1 MDKKPLIEIKDLVK
15 KFGSFT
21 ALNGVSLDV
30 YPGEVHALLGDNGA
44 GKSTLLDAL
53 CFGLYGKGFRN
64 LKKDLLINS
73 INQKELVVEVEFS
86 IGKRNYKVIRGAKP
100 NKFELHTNGKMV
112 NQDATMKDY
121 QEHLE
126 KNILKMSYRS
136 FTQVAILGSANF
148 TPFMQLRAV
157 ERRKLVEDLLDISIF
172 STMQDM
178 LKKKV
183 SQHNLEVKETSHEV
197 DLLHERISGLNDQ
210 VDALQKNREAKI
222 KKYESTVNE
231 TQNNINKI
239 LGEVDEKTQNVVEKK
254 RSIKSKDNTEDRLK
268 QATDLERQ
276 LETARKK
283 AIADV
288 KFYEENDDCP
298 VCKQGLEHEHKEK
311 CIKERE
317 DKAQE
322 ITQALGEI
330 DKTISECHEQL
341 QFINNIQSEIDEIQ
355 REIGLLQ
362 TEVVS
367 NQKYIKKLQ
376 SEIEDL
382 QNEIVGDNS
391 VHDRLT
397 SAETDLDILEKKQ
410 ESQTEKQHY
419 FELATMLLRDQGV
432 RQRIIK
438 QYVPI
443 MNKMINKY
451 LANLEFYVGFELNEA
466 FEETI
471 KSRFRDVFKYDNFS
485 QGEKMRIDLALLF
498 TWRAVAR
505 LKNSVNT
512 NILILD
518 EVFDSSLDS
527 QGTDDFLKLLNTLN
541 EKTNA
546 FIISHKGDQ
555 LYDKFEEVIKFEK
568 HKNFSRIATA

>member
-1 MDKKPLIEIKDLVK
+1 MIHFKKVRYKNLLSSGNRFTTFELDRSNTTLIV
-15 KFGSFT
+15 
-21 ALNGVSLDV
+21 
-30 YPGEVHALLGDNGA
+30 GDNGA

-73 INQKELVVEVEFS
+73 INQKELVVEIDFS
-86 IGKRNYKVIRGAKP
+86 IGKRDYKVVRGAKP
-100 NKFELHTNGKMV
+100 NKFELYTNGKMV

-183 SQHNLEVKETSHEV
+183 SQHNLEVKETSHEI

-210 VDALQKNREAKI
+210 VNALQKNREVKI

-254 RSIKSKDNTEDRLK
+254 RSIKSKDSTESRLK

-276 LETARKK
+276 LENARKK

-298 VCKQGLEHEHKEK
+298 VCKQGLDHDHKEK

-317 DKAQE
+317 DKAEE
-322 ITQALGEI
+322 ITQALNDI
-330 DKTISECHEQL
+330 DKTISECHDEIQR
-341 QFINNIQSEIDEIQ
+341 INVIQSEIDEIQ

-376 SEIEDL
+376 GEIEDL
-382 QNEIVGDNS
+382 QNEVVGDS
-391 VHDRLT
+391 DVHDRLT
-397 SAETDLDILEKKQ
+397 TSETDLDILEKKQ
-410 ESQTEKQHY
+410 ETQTERQHY

>member
-1 MDKKPLIEIKDLVK
+1 MINFRKVRYKNLLSSGNKFTTIELDRSQTTLIV
-15 KFGSFT
+15 
-21 ALNGVSLDV
+21 
-30 YPGEVHALLGDNGA
+30 GDNGA

-73 INQKELVVEVEFS
+73 INQKDLIVEVEFD
-86 IGKRNYKVIRGAKP
+86 IGRKKYKVIRGAKP
-100 NKFELHTNGKMV
+100 NKFELYVNDTLV
-112 NQDATMKDY
+112 NQDATMRDY
-121 QEHLE
+121 QDHLE
-126 KNILKMSYRS
+126 SNILKMSYRS

-148 TPFMQLRAV
+148 TPFMQLKST
-157 ERRKLVEDLLDISIF
+157 ERRKLVEDLLDITIF
-172 STMQDM
+172 STMQDI

-183 SQHNLEVKETSHEV
+183 TNHNVEVRETNHEV
-197 DLLHERISGLNDQ
+197 ELLEERISGLNDQ
-210 VDALQKNREAKI
+210 MQALQKNRDKRI
-222 KKYESTVNE
+222 KKYESTVTE
-231 TQNNINKI
+231 TQDNINKI
-239 LGEVDEKTQNVVEKK
+239 LGEVDEKKKDVVEKT
-254 RSIKSKDNTEDRLK
+254 RLISDKDAEANRLNE
-268 QATDLERQ
+268 AVELERQ

-298 VCKQGLEHEHKEK
+298 TCKQGLDEEHKKKHIAERQSK
-311 CIKERE
+311 AKEIRSALNQIE
-317 DKAQE
+317 NTIEGVRTRLTE
-322 ITQALGEI
+322 IA
-330 DKTISECHEQL
+330 D
-341 QFINNIQSEIDEIQ
+341 IQSEIDKVQ

-362 TEVVS
+362 TEIIS
-367 NQKYIKKLQ
+367 NQKYVDKI
-376 SEIEDL
+376 
-382 QNEIVGDNS
+382 QNEIKILQGEIHDES
-391 VHDRLT
+391 VNDRLT
-397 SAETDLDILEKKQ
+397 SAEDDLDKLHSKKQ
-410 ESQTEKQHY
+410 SLTDRQHY
-419 FELATMLLRDQGV
+419 YELATTLLRDQGV

-438 QYVPI
+438 QYVPV

-451 LANLEFYVGFELNEA
+451 LASLEFYVGFELNES

-498 TWRAVAR
+498 TWRSVAR

-512 NILILD
+512 NLLILD

-527 QGTDDFLKLLNTLN
+527 QGTDDFLKLLNTLT

-555 LYDKFEEVIKFEK
+555 LYDKFEEVIRFEK
-568 HKNFSRIATA
+568 YKNFSRIAIS

>member
-1 MDKKPLIEIKDLVK
+1 MINFRKVRYKNLLSSGNKFTTIELDRSQTTLIV
-15 KFGSFT
+15 
-21 ALNGVSLDV
+21 
-30 YPGEVHALLGDNGA
+30 GDNGA

-73 INQKELVVEVEFS
+73 INQKDLIVEVEFD
-86 IGKRNYKVIRGAKP
+86 IGRKKYKVIRGAKP
-100 NKFELHTNGKMV
+100 NKFELYVNDTLV
-112 NQDATMKDY
+112 NQDATMRDY
-121 QEHLE
+121 QDHLE
-126 KNILKMSYRS
+126 SNILKMSYRS

-148 TPFMQLRAV
+148 TPFMQLKST
-157 ERRKLVEDLLDISIF
+157 ERRKLVEDLLDITIF
-172 STMQDM
+172 STMQDI

-183 SQHNLEVKETSHEV
+183 TNHNVEVRETNHEV
-197 DLLHERISGLNDQ
+197 ELLEERISGLNDQ
-210 VDALQKNREAKI
+210 MQALQKNRDKRI
-222 KKYESTVNE
+222 KKYESTVTE
-231 TQNNINKI
+231 TQDNINKI
-239 LGEVDEKTQNVVEKK
+239 LGEVDEKKKDVVEKT
-254 RSIKSKDNTEDRLK
+254 RLISDKDVEANRLNE
-268 QATDLERQ
+268 AVELERQ

-298 VCKQGLEHEHKEK
+298 TCKQGLDEEHKKKHIAERQSK
-311 CIKERE
+311 AKEIRSALNQIE
-317 DKAQE
+317 NTIEGVRTRLTE
-322 ITQALGEI
+322 IA
-330 DKTISECHEQL
+330 D
-341 QFINNIQSEIDEIQ
+341 IQSEIDKVQ

-362 TEVVS
+362 TEIIS
-367 NQKYIKKLQ
+367 NQKYVDKI
-376 SEIEDL
+376 
-382 QNEIVGDNS
+382 QNEIKILQGEIHDES
-391 VHDRLT
+391 VNDRLT
-397 SAETDLDILEKKQ
+397 SAEDDLDKLHSKKQ
-410 ESQTEKQHY
+410 SLTDRQHY
-419 FELATMLLRDQGV
+419 YELATTLLRDQGV

-438 QYVPI
+438 QYVPV

-451 LANLEFYVGFELNEA
+451 LASLEFYVGFELNES

-498 TWRAVAR
+498 TWRSVAR

-512 NILILD
+512 NLLILD

-527 QGTDDFLKLLNTLN
+527 QGTDDFLKLLNTLT

-555 LYDKFEEVIKFEK
+555 LYDKFEEVIRFEK
-568 HKNFSRIATA
+568 YKNFSRIAIS

>member
-1 MDKKPLIEIKDLVK
+1 MIHFKKVRYKNLLSSGNRFTTFELDRSNTTLIV
-15 KFGSFT
+15 
-21 ALNGVSLDV
+21 
-30 YPGEVHALLGDNGA
+30 GDNGA

-73 INQKELVVEVEFS
+73 INQKELVVEIEFS
-86 IGKRNYKVIRGAKP
+86 IGKRDYKVVRGAKP
-100 NKFELHTNGKMV
+100 NKFELYSNGKMV

-210 VDALQKNREAKI
+210 VNALQKNREAKI

-254 RSIKSKDNTEDRLK
+254 RSIKSKDSTESRLK

-298 VCKQGLEHEHKEK
+298 VCKQGLDHDHKEK

-317 DKAQE
+317 DKAEE
-322 ITQALGEI
+322 ITQALNDI
-330 DKTISECHEQL
+330 DKTISECHDEIQR
-341 QFINNIQSEIDEIQ
+341 INVIQSEIDEIQ

-376 SEIEDL
+376 GEIEDL
-382 QNEIVGDNS
+382 QNEVVGDS
-391 VHDRLT
+391 DVHDRLT
-397 SAETDLDILEKKQ
+397 TSETDLDILEKKQ
-410 ESQTEKQHY
+410 ETQTERQHY

-518 EVFDSSLDS
+518 EVFDSALDS

-555 LYDKFEEVIKFEK
+555 LYDKFEEVIRFEK

>member
-1 MDKKPLIEIKDLVK
+1 MIHFKKVRYKNLLSSGNRFTTFELDRSNTTLIV
-15 KFGSFT
+15 
-21 ALNGVSLDV
+21 
-30 YPGEVHALLGDNGA
+30 GDNGA

-73 INQKELVVEVEFS
+73 INQKELVVEIDFS
-86 IGKRNYKVIRGAKP
+86 IGKRDYKVIRGAKP
-100 NKFELHTNGKMV
+100 NKFELYTNGKMV

-183 SQHNLEVKETSHEV
+183 SQHNLEVKETSHEI

-210 VDALQKNREAKI
+210 VNALQKNREVKI

-254 RSIKSKDNTEDRLK
+254 RFIKSKDSTESRLK

-298 VCKQGLEHEHKEK
+298 VCKQGLDHDHKEK

-317 DKAQE
+317 DKAEE
-322 ITQALGEI
+322 ITQALNDI
-330 DKTISECHEQL
+330 DKTISECHDEIQR
-341 QFINNIQSEIDEIQ
+341 INVIQSEIDEIQ

-376 SEIEDL
+376 GEIEDL
-382 QNEIVGDNS
+382 QNEVVGDS
-391 VHDRLT
+391 DVHDRLT
-397 SAETDLDILEKKQ
+397 TSETDLDILEKKQ
-410 ESQTEKQHY
+410 ETQTERQHY

>member
-1 MDKKPLIEIKDLVK
+1 MIHFKKVRYKNLLSSGNRFTTFELDRSNTTLIV
-15 KFGSFT
+15 
-21 ALNGVSLDV
+21 
-30 YPGEVHALLGDNGA
+30 GDNGA

-86 IGKRNYKVIRGAKP
+86 IGKRDYKVIRGAKP
-100 NKFELHTNGKMV
+100 NKFELYTNGKMV

-183 SQHNLEVKETSHEV
+183 SQHNLEVKETSHEI

-210 VDALQKNREAKI
+210 VNALQKNREVKI

-254 RSIKSKDNTEDRLK
+254 RSIKSKDSTESRLK

-298 VCKQGLEHEHKEK
+298 VCKQGLDHDHKEK

-317 DKAQE
+317 DKAEE
-322 ITQALGEI
+322 ITQALNDI
-330 DKTISECHEQL
+330 DKTIGECRDEIQR
-341 QFINNIQSEIDEIQ
+341 INVIQSEIDEIQ

-376 SEIEDL
+376 GEIEDL
-382 QNEIVGDNS
+382 QNEVVGDS
-391 VHDRLT
+391 DVHDRLT
-397 SAETDLDILEKKQ
+397 TSETDLDILEKKQ
-410 ESQTEKQHY
+410 ETQTERQHY

-451 LANLEFYVGFELNEA
+451 LANL
-466 FEETI
+466 
-471 KSRFRDVFKYDNFS
+471 
-485 QGEKMRIDLALLF
+485 
-498 TWRAVAR
+498 
-505 LKNSVNT
+505 
-512 NILILD
+512 
-518 EVFDSSLDS
+518 
-527 QGTDDFLKLLNTLN
+527 
-541 EKTNA
+541 
-546 FIISHKGDQ
+546 
-555 LYDKFEEVIKFEK
+555 
-568 HKNFSRIATA
+568 